1 MASTNRP
8 LDESTATLVAPDDHF
23 QVKDLLSTPTNASTA
38 ISSGTVSDE
47 EPSTPEPLADVPVS
61 VLCGWPHTGGPD
73 GKPGHEVTKE
83 SGWPH
88 EDGPKDPAA
97 KKPKGRPPGGTTPDD
112 GSGWWPHPGDSDK
125 PDPAKWHTLK
135 STANDGTTDAASKD
149 DSVSVLCGWPHAG
162 GPNGKSGGQV
172 TKDSGWPHVDDDPK
186 HPAAKSPEGLTS
198 LGSSDKPDPGDSSK
212 DDPAKGWPNGNSD
225 KPDPA
230 KLHTLN
236 PNGNSDKP
244 DPAKLHT
251 LNPNGNSDKPDPAK
265 LHTLNDTSN
274 NGAAASTSSQDGSS
288 ASVLCGWPHDNDP
301 NQDRAAAAAAAAA
314 KNPSVHDNASDLVPT
329 PGDSSKPDP
338 ANGWPSGNASKPD
351 PAKRGRQGQRGNGA
365 GGETDDTDAPFKNE
379 SGWPHFDGRNKD
391 WAAAKNLG
399 VPDNGSDL
407 VPTPG
412 DSSKPDPA
420 KILPDDDGNDQTQP
434 ETAGPKRRKSGTFGP
449 EGQPPWGVKNLAATA
464 AGAANATSLEG
475 PEGQPPWGVKNLA
488 ATTAGANATS
498 LEGPEGQPPEGQ
510 PPWGVKN
517 LDAAVNAKGVA
528 GPEGQ
533 PPWGVKNLVTS
544 DGGPEGQPPWGTIK
558 GRGKGEDGE
567 QKNASSA

>member
-23 QVKDLLSTPTNASTA
+23 QIKDLLSTPTNASTA

-88 EDGPKDPAA
+88 EDDPKDPAA

-162 GPNGKSGGQV
+162 GPNSKSGGQV
-172 TKDSGWPHVDDDPK
+172 TKESGWPHVDDPK

-236 PNGNSDKP
+236 
-244 DPAKLHT
+244 
-251 LNPNGNSDKPDPAK
+251 
-265 LHTLNDTSN
+265 DTSN

-288 ASVLCGWPHDNDP
+288 ASVLSGWPHDNDP
-301 NQDRAAAAAAAAA
+301 NQDRAAAAAAA
-314 KNPSVHDNASDLVPT
+314 KNPSVHDSASDLLPT

-338 ANGWPSGNASKPD
+338 ANGWPNGNASKPD

-379 SGWPHFDGRNKD
+379 SGWPHFDDPNNKD

-420 KILPDDDGNDQTQP
+420 KIMPDDDGNDQTQP

-464 AGAANATSLEG
+464 ANATSLESPEGQPPWGVKNLAATADAAGATSLEG
-475 PEGQPPWGVKNLA
+475 PEGQPPWGVKNL
-488 ATTAGANATS
+488 G
-498 LEGPEGQPPEGQ
+498 
-510 PPWGVKN
+510 
-517 LDAAVNAKGVA
+517 AAVNAKGVA

-533 PPWGVKNLVTS
+533 PPWGVKNLAAS
-544 DGGPEGQPPWGTIK
+544 DGVGPEGQPPWGIIK

-567 QKNASSA
+567 QTNASSA

>member
-73 GKPGHEVTKE
+73 GKPGREVTKE

-88 EDGPKDPAA
+88 EDDPKDPAA

-135 STANDGTTDAASKD
+135 STTNDGTTDATSKD

-162 GPNGKSGGQV
+162 GPNGKTGGQV
-172 TKDSGWPHVDDDPK
+172 TKDSGWPHVDDPK

-212 DDPAKGWPNGNSD
+212 DDPAKGWP
-225 KPDPA
+225 K
-230 KLHTLN
+230 
-236 PNGNSDKP
+236 
-244 DPAKLHT
+244 
-251 LNPNGNSDKPDPAK
+251 GNSDKPDPAK

-274 NGAAASTSSQDGSS
+274 DGADSTSSQDGSS
-288 ASVLCGWPHDNDP
+288 ASVL
-301 NQDRAAAAAAAAA
+301 RAAAA
-314 KNPSVHDNASDLVPT
+314 KNPSVPDNASDLVPT

-338 ANGWPSGNASKPD
+338 ANGWPNGNASKPD

-365 GGETDDTDAPFKNE
+365 AGETDDDTDAPFKNE
-379 SGWPHFDGRNKD
+379 SGWPHFDGPTKD
-391 WAAAKNLG
+391 WAAAAKNLG

-420 KILPDDDGNDQTQP
+420 KILPDDGGNDGNDQTQP

-449 EGQPPWGVKNLAATA
+449 EGQPPWGVKNLAATTA
-464 AGAANATSLEG
+464 AAANATSLEG
-475 PEGQPPWGVKNLA
+475 PEGQPPWGVKNL
-488 ATTAGANATS
+488 G
-498 LEGPEGQPPEGQ
+498 
-510 PPWGVKN
+510 
-517 LDAAVNAKGVA
+517 AAVNAKAVA
-528 GPEGQ
+528 
-533 PPWGVKNLVTS
+533 
-544 DGGPEGQPPWGTIK
+544 GPEGQPPWGTIK
-558 GRGKGEDGE
+558 GRGKGGEDGE